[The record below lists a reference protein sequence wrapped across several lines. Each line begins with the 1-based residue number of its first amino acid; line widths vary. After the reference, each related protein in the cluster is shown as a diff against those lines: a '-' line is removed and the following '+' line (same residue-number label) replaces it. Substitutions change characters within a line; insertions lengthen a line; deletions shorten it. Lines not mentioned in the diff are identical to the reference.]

1 MVKLPN
7 YLSGSQDK
15 INKRFLKWLRELK
28 AELADKADTA
38 DLEDK
43 ADTADLNALEERVQA
58 LEDKG

>member
-15 INKRFLKWLRELK
+15 INKRFLKWLRELT
-28 AELADKADTA
+28 AELA
-38 DLEDK
+38 DK